1 MFFTMLNY
9 SGAKYG
15 SYVFPS
21 WANVLGWT
29 LSLSSVLAVPAV
41 AAYKLFVNGQSV
53 RELMKPSSEWT
64 AKSKPDDKY

>member
-1 MFFTMLNY
+1 MFDY

-15 SYVFPS
+15 SYVYPG

-29 LSLSSVLAVPAV
+29 LSLSSVLAVPGV
-41 AAYKLFVNGQSV
+41 MVHKIFVNGHSV

-64 AKSKPDDKY
+64 ARSKPEDKY